1 MQPESVS
8 IFDQRFQLLPIT
20 RALYVRGSE
29 EPMTGEDK
37 IEAIKRLC
45 DELAQ
50 ARQALTLHAEIRALS
65 KERIEEQAG
74 TLRVL
79 SRMITESLD
88 APISAGE
95 NATAASTVA
104 GDSVCAESVP
114 EHSPAASSARS
125 SDRPERAIPSDN
137 PNGPEA
143 GEVAGSIPAAHTK
156 FEFATGEGRTL
167 YMNVPCSR
175 EDAETTARVLG
186 LALGKHV
193 IAREV

>member
-8 IFDQRFQLLPIT
+8 IFDSRFQLLPIT

-50 ARQALTLHAEIRALS
+50 ARQALALHAEIRALS

-104 GDSVCAESVP
+104 GDSVCAESVL

-125 SDRPERAIPSDN
+125 SGEEHAMP
-137 PNGPEA
+137 
-143 GEVAGSIPAAHTK
+143 GEVAGSQPAAHTK

-167 YMNVPCSR
+167 YMNVACSR

-186 LALGKHV
+186 LALGKQV
-193 IAREV
+193 IARGV